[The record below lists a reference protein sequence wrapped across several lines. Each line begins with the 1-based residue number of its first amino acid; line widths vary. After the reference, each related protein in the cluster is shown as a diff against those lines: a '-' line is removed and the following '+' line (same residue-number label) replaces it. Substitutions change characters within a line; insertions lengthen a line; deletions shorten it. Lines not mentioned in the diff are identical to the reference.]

1 MSWLNESSLA
11 LHPAGIDIDKINSR
25 ETQEK
30 RKTKESKSRKRKI
43 STFWQ
48 SQEVCM
54 TRTHYSCKG
63 KEKARL
69 IHNHKVISSS
79 VERGRNEELI
89 CSSSERTI

>member
-54 TRTHYSCKG
+54 TRTIIVV
-63 KEKARL
+63 KEKKKLALYTTIKLLVLQLRG
-69 IHNHKVISSS
+69 S
-79 VERGRNEELI
+79 VMR
-89 CSSSERTI
+89 S